1 MKLIHWPTLLT
12 VSNLLLMGGLIGVGC
27 RPQEKITTYRVDE
40 TSPRA
45 VVDVDRLAGQLDHL
59 LAAVVPQ
66 RNKAWFFKLVGPQ
79 ATIDRHRDEFLQLL
93 GSLRMNTG
101 KNPSWQVPS
110 GWQEKPAS
118 GMRAATFTIDDL
130 SGPLEL
136 TVTSLPVN
144 GVWNEYV
151 TNNVNRWLNQLQQ
164 APLETVEVLALLKTV
179 PIGENPQE
187 GQEGAAPTTVA
198 SWLELVGVMPRKP
211 KAGSMPAGH
220 PPIASESNNTEPST
234 VTEGGPPQPKVA
246 SPLTYDQPAAWQPGR
261 VGGMRKAAFQ
271 IVEGDKRAEMTVID
285 LSSGASGITDV
296 AANVQR
302 WAGQIGLQDTSGE
315 QLEKLTHPVK
325 IDGIDGHH
333 TVLLS
338 PNADGKGLLAAM
350 VERDGKVW
358 FFKLTGDRALVDKQ
372 QQAFADF
379 LKSVKFSDASL

>member
-27 RPQEKITTYRVDE
+27 RPQEKIATYRVDE

-45 VVDVDRLAGQLDHL
+45 AVDVDRLAGQLDHL

-66 RNKAWFFKLVGPQ
+66 ENKAWFFKLVGPQ
-79 ATIDRHRDEFLQLL
+79 AAIDRHRDEFLQLL

-130 SGPLEL
+130 AGPLEL

-164 APLETVEVLALLKTV
+164 APLETAEVLALLKTV
-179 PIGENPQE
+179 PIGEDP
-187 GQEGAAPTTVA
+187 QEGAAPTTVA

-220 PPIASESNNTEPST
+220 PPIASGSNNTEPST
-234 VTEGGPPQPKVA
+234 VPAGGPPQPQAA
-246 SPLTYDQPAAWQPGR
+246 SPLTYNQPSAWLPGR

-271 IVEGDKRAEMTVID
+271 ISEGDKRAEMTVID

-296 AANVQR
+296 AANVRR
-302 WAGQIGLQDTSGE
+302 WAGQIGLQDTSDE

-338 PNADGKGLLAAM
+338 PNSDGKGLLAAM
-350 VERDGKVW
+350 AERDGKVW

-372 QQAFADF
+372 QQAFTDF
-379 LKSVKFSDASL
+379 LKSVKFSDVSR

>member
-1 MKLIHWPTLLT
+1 MKLLHWPTLLT

-27 RPQEKITTYRVDE
+27 RPQEKIATYRVDE
-40 TSPRA
+40 TSSRA
-45 VVDVDRLAGQLDHL
+45 AVDVDRLAGQLDHL

-66 RNKAWFFKLVGPQ
+66 GNKAWFFKLVGPQ
-79 ATIDRHRDEFLQLL
+79 AAIDRHRDEFLQLL

-101 KNPSWQVPS
+101 KNPSWQIPS

-179 PIGENPQE
+179 PIGEDP
-187 GQEGAAPTTVA
+187 QEGAATVTVA

-211 KAGSMPAGH
+211 KTGSMPAGH
-220 PPIASESNNTEPST
+220 PPIASGSNKTEAST
-234 VTEGGPPQPKVA
+234 ATEGSPPQPQTA
-246 SPLTYDQPAAWQPGR
+246 SPLTFAQPAAWQPGR

-296 AANVQR
+296 AANVRR

-315 QLEKLTHPVK
+315 QLEQLTHPVK

-333 TVLLS
+333 AVLLS

-358 FFKLTGDRALVDKQ
+358 FFKLTGDRSLVDKQ

-379 LKSVKFSDASL
+379 LKSVKFSNASR